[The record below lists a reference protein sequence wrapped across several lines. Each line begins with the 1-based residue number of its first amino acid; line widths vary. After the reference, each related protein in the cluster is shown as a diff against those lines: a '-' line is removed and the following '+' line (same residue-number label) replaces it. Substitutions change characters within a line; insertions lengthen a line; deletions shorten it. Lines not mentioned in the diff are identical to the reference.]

1 MLAEDIFRSF
11 NSLNRDLAF
20 TFLQCAEYGP
30 NGRHHARIRMVVIKT
45 QLFLGIILVRI
56 LAAGQTPIGQPD
68 CAKIKEFVIARA
80 AANRLDEAEAAISAA
95 VLDAKYICA
104 GVAFDNVAT
113 LLSFYGRI
121 RDSEAF
127 AAHSVDLL
135 RKNVAPDNPI
145 LLRPLHVLAIA
156 RIEQGELRKA
166 EQAFE
171 QILQVRAEGP
181 EQRGQVHLTG
191 GLLWQTQA
199 KWKEAESEYLLTYYE
214 WKQLGKAD
222 ADVATVLSYLG
233 ALYIIEKRFKEA
245 SQVLDR
251 ALAIIAA
258 AENALPLDR
267 VKLLNIRAAAHANQ
281 GEWPDALKKLRLAI
295 AIAENAGISESVELR
310 PVLNNYAI
318 ALRKNHHRK
327 EARAIE
333 SRLSALPRDPTA
345 NAVIDV
351 RELSA
356 GRGVRQH

>member
-1 MLAEDIFRSF
+1 MERS
-11 NSLNRDLAF
+11 R
-20 TFLQCAEYGP
+20 
-30 NGRHHARIRMVVIKT
+30 
-45 QLFLGIILVRI
+45 
-56 LAAGQTPIGQPD
+56 
-68 CAKIKEFVIARA
+68 
-80 AANRLDEAEAAISAA
+80 
-95 VLDAKYICA
+95 
-104 GVAFDNVAT
+104 
-113 LLSFYGRI
+113 
-121 RDSEAF
+121 
-127 AAHSVDLL
+127 
-135 RKNVAPDNPI
+135 
-145 LLRPLHVLAIA
+145 
-156 RIEQGELRKA
+156 
-166 EQAFE
+166 
-171 QILQVRAEGP
+171 
-181 EQRGQVHLTG
+181 
-191 GLLWQTQA
+191 
-199 KWKEAESEYLLTYYE
+199 SEYLLTYYE